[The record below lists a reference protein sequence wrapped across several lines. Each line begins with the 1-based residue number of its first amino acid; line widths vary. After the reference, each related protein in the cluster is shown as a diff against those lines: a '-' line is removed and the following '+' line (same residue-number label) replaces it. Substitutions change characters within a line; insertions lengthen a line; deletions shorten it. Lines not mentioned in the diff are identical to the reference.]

1 MELID
6 NAKVHKFYF
15 QGNYQQTLA
24 GADQGLKTLE
34 VWRLS
39 LAPGNEIPAV
49 RHEGEVVVLTL
60 GGTGHVVV
68 DGKQVEIK
76 PDTTLIIPP
85 GTSRQVSNTGLE
97 ELVLLLI
104 RGGLVPT

>member
-6 NAKVHKFYF
+6 NAEVRKFYF

-24 GADQGLKTLE
+24 GADQGPKTLE

-39 LAPGNEIPAV
+39 LAPGHEIPAYQ
-49 RHEGEVVVLTL
+49 HADEVVALTL
-60 GGTGHVVV
+60 QGTGRVVV
-68 DGKQVEIK
+68 DGKPVDIK
-76 PDTTLIIPP
+76 PDTTRVIPAS
-85 GTSRQVSNTGLE
+85 GSRQVHNPGLE

-104 RGGLVPT
+104 RSLVSA